1 MGGTIFD
8 VSTIEMLSS
17 GEIYGQAI
25 AEVGQTEPNVVVLT
39 ADLMRSNKTGVF
51 KDAFPERYFD
61 FGIAEQNM
69 FGAAAGMAACGKIP
83 YVSTMAAFASMRAC
97 EMVRTDIAYPNFPV
111 RIVSTHSGLSMGNG
125 GTTHHCT
132 EDLAIM
138 RAIPNMTV
146 IVPAGPRQCA
156 RIIKETVHHP
166 GPIYMRI
173 GRGAEPVI
181 YPDGTEYDW
190 QIGKSITLKE
200 GDDVT
205 VFACSFGIMNAI
217 FASEWLEEDDDV
229 HIRVVDM
236 HTIKP
241 IDREAIIK
249 AAKETK
255 AILTVE
261 DHNIIGGLGSAVAE
275 VIAEENLDIPF
286 RRIGVPDEFAVIGEP
301 EQLHA
306 RYGYDDAGI
315 HDAVL
320 EILGK

>member
-1 MGGTIFD
+1 MGGVVFD
-8 VSTIEMLSS
+8 VETIEMLSS

-25 AEVGQTEPNVVVLT
+25 ADVGDTEKDVVVLT
-39 ADLMRSNKTGVF
+39 SDLMRSNKTGAF
-51 KDAFPERYFD
+51 KERHPDRFFD

-125 GTTHHCT
+125 GTTHHAT

-138 RAIPNMTV
+138 RSIANMTV

-181 YPDGTEYDW
+181 YPDGTDYDW
-190 QIGKSITLKE
+190 QIGKAITLRE
-200 GDDVT
+200 GDAVT
-205 VFACSFGIMNAI
+205 VFATSFCIMNAI
-217 FASEWLEEDDDV
+217 FAAEWLEEDEDI

-241 IDREAIIK
+241 INKEAIRK
-249 AAKETK
+249 AARETK
-255 AILTVE
+255 GILTVE

-275 VIAEENLDIPF
+275 VIAEEGLHVPF
-286 RRIGVPDEFAVIGEP
+286 KRIGVPDEFAVIGEP

-315 HDAVL
+315 HDAVHEL
-320 EILGK
+320 LGI